1 MMATLSPLRAMAR
14 PPVVRM
20 PGARNRR
27 SCILVATGWIP
38 SEIATI
44 AGQSLSAIEASL
56 ERAAA
61 DLEGDGDQDLVIKG
75 DGEDGDI
82 VLTRMPS
89 SLRSQAG
96 RKSVRLRLEIDGE
109 AATAHGAACELSRI
123 FGSWVVIDSVTMA
136 SGEEAFSHAAP
147 VLSTIA

>member
-123 FGSWVVIDSVTMA
+123 FGSWVAIQSVTMA